1 MNTDWF
7 KADNFT
13 KVEDVNVHPNV
24 SIFNRKL
31 YTFGDKGETYIK
43 FSYINSC
50 IQSQDEITY
59 LDSNSCVFKISDT
72 RFIVVLK
79 RDKDTNAYAV
89 IGELGTRYVTNNKFC
104 EYDVEI
110 RSPDDYTIV
119 SMNEIYDTS
128 KLDFELLY
136 EMAGARVKNRFDAYI
151 KDIRNN

>member
-7 KADNFT
+7 KADDFT

-24 SIFNRKL
+24 SVFNRKL

-50 IQSQDEITY
+50 IQSQDEIAY
-59 LDSNSCVFKISDT
+59 LDSRACGFKISDT
-72 RFIVVLK
+72 RFIVVLR

-89 IGELGTRYVTNNKFC
+89 IGELGSRYITTNKLL

-110 RSPDDYTIV
+110 RSPDDYTIIPM
-119 SMNEIYDTS
+119 SEIYDPS
-128 KLDFELLY
+128 KLDYELLS
-136 EMAGARVKNRFDAYI
+136 EMASSRVKKRFDAYI

>member
-24 SIFNRKL
+24 SVFNRKL

-50 IQSQDEITY
+50 IQSQDEIAY
-59 LDSNSCVFKISDT
+59 LDSRSCGFKISDT

-79 RDKDTNAYAV
+79 GDKDTNAYAV
-89 IGELGTRYVTNNKFC
+89 IGELGTRYITTNKLL

-110 RSPDDYTIV
+110 RSPDDYTIIP
-119 SMNEIYDTS
+119 MREIYDSS
-128 KLDFELLY
+128 KLDYESLS
-136 EMAGARVKNRFDAYI
+136 EMASSRVKKRFDAYI

>member
-7 KADNFT
+7 KADDFT
-13 KVEDVNVHPNV
+13 EVEDVNVHPNV

-31 YTFGDKGETYIK
+31 YTFGNKGETYIK

-50 IQSQDEITY
+50 IQSQDEITL
-59 LDSNSCVFKISDT
+59 LDTRSCVFKISDT

-79 RDKDTNAYAV
+79 KDENYAV
-89 IGELGTRYVTNNKFC
+89 IGELGNRYITKNKLC
-104 EYDVEI
+104 EYDVQI
-110 RSPDDYTIV
+110 RSPDDYTIIPM
-119 SMNEIYDTS
+119 SEIYDPS

-136 EMAGARVKNRFDAYI
+136 ENAGARVKNRFDAYM